1 MNLWYDCE
9 KKPITELLEFIVDNR
24 GKTVPTTETGHIL
37 IATNCIKNDSLYP
50 KYEKIRFL
58 SQETYE
64 TFFRSHPLPGDIIFV
79 NKGTPGR
86 VCLVPE
92 PVNFCIAQ
100 DMIALRANMKEV
112 DNHYLFAV
120 LRSPMIQ
127 AQIHNTYVGDVIPHF
142 KKQFMDRLLIP
153 IPSMAIQKKIGDI
166 YYTLC
171 DKIEVNRR
179 INEQLEELAQAL
191 FKSWFVDF
199 EPFKDGEFV
208 ESELGMIPEG
218 WKVSTLGE
226 YCKVKSGFAFKSS
239 WWQDN
244 GLKVIKIKN
253 ITSNGVLD
261 MSDCSFVASENTLK
275 AKDFK
280 TNVGDLLIAMTG
292 ATIGKFCMISSE
304 ESMYVNQRVGKFF
317 LGNNPIIKLPFIY
330 CSLKTERIYSEI
342 VNKGQ
347 GSAQP
352 NISSNDIE
360 SIRIPLPMN
369 MDFISLFND
378 KLKGV
383 FEKMIH
389 NQQEITHLTNLRDTL
404 LPKLMSGEID
414 VNEVEI

>member
-1 MNLWYDCE
+1 MEEWKEYKLEEISYLSTGFPFKGNKYSKDGIRVVRGDNVTIGQLRWDIE
-9 KKPITELLEFIVDNR
+9 KDKRWNEYFEREAEF
-24 GKTVPTTETGHIL
+24 
-37 IATNCIKNDSLYP
+37 S
-50 KYEKIRFL
+50 
-58 SQETYE
+58 
-64 TFFRSHPLPGDIIFV
+64 
-79 NKGTPGR
+79 
-86 VCLVPE
+86 
-92 PVNFCIAQ
+92 
-100 DMIALRANMKEV
+100 LRANDIVIGMDGSRV
-112 DNHYLFAV
+112 GLN
-120 LRSPMIQ
+120 R
-127 AQIHNTYVGDVIPHF
+127 AQIKKSDLPLLLAQRVACVRSNDKSIQKFLYYHIFSKRFVDYVKSIHTGTSIPHISL
-142 KKQFMDRLLIP
+142 KQIGSFT
-153 IPSMAIQKKIGDI
+153 IQLPPLEIQQKIANILSSLD
-166 YYTLC
+166 

-179 INEQLEELAQAL
+179 INEQLEELAQTL

-218 WKVSTLGE
+218 WKVGTLRE

-261 MSDCSFVASENTLK
+261 MSDCSYVAPENTLK

-280 TNVGDLLIAMTG
+280 TNIGDLLIAMTG

-330 CSLKTERIYSEI
+330 CSLKTDRIYSEI

-352 NISSNDIE
+352 NISGSDIE
-360 SIRIPLPMN
+360 NIRIPLPMN

-378 KLKGV
+378 NLKGI